1 MYGEFGRTIILFFW
15 SKYDFFMLDAIFKTI
30 NVRKIANNMLDSS
43 IYLTI
48 QKINK
53 FYLFF
58 DSQKKAFPYDLL
70 GISNY

>member
-1 MYGEFGRTIILFFW
+1 MI
-15 SKYDFFMLDAIFKTI
+15 DAIFKTI

-43 IYLTI
+43 IYLTV

-58 DSQKKAFPYDLL
+58 DSQKKVFHYDLL